1 MCAQN
6 TSWIEVPLPAA
17 TIHLSRKHCMCLQST
32 RRDKRDG
39 FCYEPDDHSR
49 KVCQDNLWC
58 SENGSSRQWLPAHL
72 WEVESAVA
80 LSVDVSGLLTFVVHL
95 LLLPWEVH
103 LQLHHNRAQL
113 LGRWR
118 KTQLLWGNSFHSK
131 EQDVDCFFFLINFS
145 VETNKQKKNSKSF
158 SGLEGSVRQ
167 RNYGCSFSSLGPQTD
182 LHVMCCWSTACV
194 W

>member
-1 MCAQN
+1 M
-6 TSWIEVPLPAA
+6 
-17 TIHLSRKHCMCLQST
+17 
-32 RRDKRDG
+32 
-39 FCYEPDDHSR
+39 
-49 KVCQDNLWC
+49 
-58 SENGSSRQWLPAHL
+58 PAHL

-145 VETNKQKKNSKSF
+145 VETNKQKKKTVKVF
-158 SGLEGSVRQ
+158 LVWRAL
-167 RNYGCSFSSLGPQTD
+167 LGKGTMAVPFPHWGHRLT
-182 LHVMCCWSTACV
+182 CT
-194 W
+194 